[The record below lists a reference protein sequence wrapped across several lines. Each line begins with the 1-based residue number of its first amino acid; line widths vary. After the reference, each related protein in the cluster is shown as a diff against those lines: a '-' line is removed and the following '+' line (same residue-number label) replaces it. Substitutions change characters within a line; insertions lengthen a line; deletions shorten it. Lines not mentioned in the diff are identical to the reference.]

1 MSRILYIFI
10 LITAICFYPLYRD
23 NLSYII
29 LISVTALP
37 VLMAVQLAV
46 SAKLLTHSIKKN
58 SSAIFK
64 GNEGEAQITLVNNS
78 FFPMS
83 GVRVGVRI
91 TYLPTGETRR
101 QTADIPLPARSS
113 QTVTVG
119 ITPKNCGEAR
129 VFLEYVK
136 VYDLLHLFSVK
147 LFKNEGMIGRV
158 CIIPKVEAKYSEEA
172 AALMQERSAASGND
186 EGSKGDS
193 GAFGDVSGYRDFI
206 PGDRLSRLHHKLSA
220 RFDKDIVRVM
230 SPDSSGH
237 FLLTADLSAGFG
249 ANFGNADHS
258 NADNIGNTPDKRDK
272 RLEKLISMAYYLVQE
287 GAQVCIAVPENT
299 SAVSMMIGSTPA
311 FHCANGADCLA
322 AAKVLCGADFAGIY
336 PVDRANRANS
346 SDNAQGSSTEYI
358 TVHIEDNDEEII

>member
-23 NLSYII
+23 NLSYIT

-37 VLMAVQLAV
+37 VLMLIQLAV
-46 SAKLLTHSIKKN
+46 SARLLERSIKKN

-64 GNEGEAQITLVNNS
+64 GSEGEAQITLVNNS
-78 FFPMS
+78 IFPMS

-147 LFKNEGMIGRV
+147 LFKNEGLIGRV

-172 AALMQERSAASGND
+172 SALMQARPSASGSD
-186 EGSKGDS
+186 DSGKGDS

-237 FLLTADLSAGFG
+237 FLLTADLSAKYGSFVTG
-249 ANFGNADHS
+249 SADVVGNADNTDS
-258 NADNIGNTPDKRDK
+258 TENTPDKRDK

-299 SAVSMMIGSTPA
+299 PAVSMMIGSTPA
-311 FHCANGADCLA
+311 FRCSNGADCLA
-322 AAKVLCGADFAGIY
+322 AAKALCGADFEGAA
-336 PVDRANRANS
+336 DRA
-346 SDNAQGSSTEYI
+346 DNALSNNTEYVTI
-358 TVHIEDNDEEII
+358 RIEDNDEEII

>member
-23 NLSYII
+23 NLSYIT

-46 SAKLLTHSIKKN
+46 SARLLTRSIKKN

-64 GNEGEAQITLVNNS
+64 GSEGEVQITLANNS
-78 FFPMS
+78 VFPMS

-119 ITPKNCGEAR
+119 IAPKNCGEAR

-147 LFKNEGMIGRV
+147 LFRKEGLIGRV
-158 CIIPKVEAKYSEEA
+158 CIIPKVEANYSEEA
-172 AALMQERSAASGND
+172 AALMQERFAASESSD
-186 EGSKGDS
+186 SSKGDS

-220 RFDKDIVRVM
+220 RFDKDIVRIM

-237 FLLTADLSAGFG
+237 FLLTADLSAEFG
-249 ANFGNADHS
+249 SFVTGNVGNVGNADNDES
-258 NADNIGNTPDKRDK
+258 TVNTPDKRDK
-272 RLEKLISMAYYLVQE
+272 RLEKLISMAYFLVQE
-287 GAQVCIAVPENT
+287 GAEVCIAVPENT
-299 SAVSMMIGSTPA
+299 PAAEMMIGNTPA
-311 FHCANGADCLA
+311 FRCANGADCFA
-322 AAKVLCGADFAGIY
+322 AAKILCGADFGGVY
-336 PVDRANRANS
+336 GLT
-346 SDNAQGSSTEYI
+346 DNVTDNNAEYV
-358 TVHIEDNDEEII
+358 TVRIEDKAESQR

>member
-10 LITAICFYPLYRD
+10 LITVICFYPLYED
-23 NLSYII
+23 NLSYIT

-37 VLMAVQLAV
+37 VLMLAELAV
-46 SAKLLTHSIKKN
+46 SARLLQRSIKKN

-64 GNEGEAQITLVNNS
+64 GSEGEAQITLVNNS
-78 FFPMS
+78 VFPLS

-119 ITPKNCGEAR
+119 ITPVNCGEAR

-136 VYDLLHLFSVK
+136 IYDLLHLFSVK

-158 CIIPKVEAKYSEEA
+158 CIIPRVEAKYAEEA
-172 AALMQERSAASGND
+172 AALMQARPVTSGNG
-186 EGSKGDS
+186 ESSKGDS
-193 GAFGDVSGYRDFI
+193 GAFGEISGYRDFI

-237 FLLTADLSAGFG
+237 FLLTADLSASFCSTE
-249 ANFGNADHS
+249 H
-258 NADNIGNTPDKRDK
+258 GNTPDKRDK

-287 GAQVCIAVPENT
+287 GAEVCIAVPENT
-299 SAVSMMIGSTPA
+299 PAAQIMIGNTPA
-311 FHCANGADCLA
+311 FRCLSAADCLA
-322 AAKVLCGADFAGIY
+322 AAKALCGADFGGA
-336 PVDRANRANS
+336 AL
-346 SDNAQGSSTEYI
+346 SDNAPGNNTEYV
-358 TVHIEDNDEEII
+358 TVRIEDNDEEII

>member
-1 MSRILYIFI
+1 MSRILYIII
-10 LITAICFYPLYRD
+10 LITAICFYPLYKD
-23 NLSYII
+23 NLSYIT

-37 VLMAVQLAV
+37 VLMIVQLAV
-46 SAKLLTHSIKKN
+46 SARLLTHSIKKN
-58 SSAIFK
+58 SSTIFK
-64 GNEGEAQITLVNNS
+64 GSEGEVQITLANNS

-172 AALMQERSAASGND
+172 AALMQERSIASGSD
-186 EGSKGDS
+186 DSSKGDS

-249 ANFGNADHS
+249 SAGFDSMTDSSVTDIADS
-258 NADNIGNTPDKRDK
+258 MGNTPDKRDK

-299 SAVSMMIGSTPA
+299 PAVSMMIGNTPA

-322 AAKVLCGADFAGIY
+322 AAKALCGADFAGIHF
-336 PVDRANRANS
+336 AC
-346 SDNAQGSSTEYI
+346 NARSNNTEYV